1 MTDETGVPAEIQRRV
16 RLAARAL
23 ARAGL
28 VHAYGHCSARLD
40 AGRFLVCA
48 AKPMGVIAPGESGVV
63 VPVSGPLPEGVL
75 GEVRI
80 HQQIYARRP
89 EVGGVC
95 RIMPPA
101 TMALS
106 VLRRT
111 PRPWHGNAA
120 FFAPAPPLWDSP
132 LLARD
137 DAIARGIAETLGN
150 AKAVVMRGNGAVTAG
165 DSLEA
170 AVTWAW
176 FLEDAARIEA
186 FVAEPGRAGDA
197 VPLSPEEVEARSGT
211 GGGVVERMWAYLT
224 HGDPE
229 A

>member
-1 MTDETGVPAEIQRRV
+1 MTDVTCARAEIQRRV

-23 ARAGL
+23 AGAGL

-48 AKPMGVIAPGESGVV
+48 AKPMGIIAPGESGVV

-95 RIMPPA
+95 RIMPSA
-101 TMALS
+101 IMALS
-106 VLRRT
+106 LLRRT

-120 FFAPAPPLWDSP
+120 FFAPSPPLWDSP

-137 DAIARGIAETLGN
+137 DTIAGGIAETLGN

-176 FLEDAARIEA
+176 FLEDAARIES
-186 FVAEPGRAGDA
+186 FLIGSDCAGDA